1 MNLSL
6 NLHYT
11 IACFGCL
18 LVSLLMG
25 LPAQAQ
31 QYEVGFGLGGATYT
45 GDIIRRI
52 DPTQV
57 GLQGTLFGRRNFDN
71 AWSLRAGLSVARLNA
86 ADSVRPLDAVASSRN
101 AHFNGT
107 LVEASAVMEFH
118 FIDYLAYKSRHRY
131 SPYGFFGLGYG
142 IFFGN
147 GMAFQ
152 ADPSDQRYRA
162 ATPVIPFGM
171 GIKYQLKDRLFLS
184 LEAGIRA
191 TFTDNLD
198 KINNEEIYYPRFIDD
213 PGTGAPVVNPSAFNF
228 GNIADRDWYYFLGIS
243 ISYSFHQVK
252 CFN

>member
-1 MNLSL
+1 MRYKLRNTFTCL
-6 NLHYT
+6 
-11 IACFGCL
+11 GCL
-18 LVSLLMG
+18 LVWFFHTGQAS
-25 LPAQAQ
+25 AQ

-52 DPTQV
+52 DPTQI

-71 AWSLRAGLSVARLNA
+71 AWTLRAGISVARLNA
-86 ADSVRPLDAVASSRN
+86 ADSVRPIDPVALSRN
-101 AHFNGT
+101 AYFNGT
-107 LVEASAVMEFH
+107 MLEASAVMEFH
-118 FIDYLAYKSRHRY
+118 FIDYLAYQSRHRY

-142 IFFGN
+142 MFFGN

-162 ATPVIPFGM
+162 GTPVIPFGM
-171 GIKYQLKDRLFLS
+171 GIKYKLKDRLFLS

-198 KINNEEIYYPRFIDD
+198 KINNEEIYYPRFVDNPD
-213 PGTGAPVVNPSAFNF
+213 TGEPMVNPNAFNF

-243 ISYSFHQVK
+243 LSYSFHQVK